1 MLDWSQRTT
10 RTPLAPMT
18 MAIREVSYLGCLPST
33 TEAHLTASSCPKRTL
48 LASTR
53 NAQVVL
59 SLRPRGMAYASSR
72 SGLCRFYPP
81 SYFSSNVVYD
91 SSLRHHRSAPS
102 RRRRFT
108 SIFSG
113 REGQAGRRVFLIS
126 IYFSQEQSAV
136 GFRIGRG
143 RITQTSKGA

>member
-1 MLDWSQRTT
+1 
-10 RTPLAPMT
+10 

-33 TEAHLTASSCPKRTL
+33 PEAHLTASSCPKRTL

-81 SYFSSNVVYD
+81 SYFSSNVYMILLYD
-91 SSLRHHRSAPS
+91 ITDRPLHDGGVLLL
-102 RRRRFT
+102 
-108 SIFSG
+108 FSQVG
-113 REGQAGRRVFLIS
+113 RGTQAGGYS
-126 IYFSQEQSAV
+126 
-136 GFRIGRG
+136 
-143 RITQTSKGA
+143 